1 MAKEQSNPATLIG
14 AFVLIAVLCIGLG
27 SLAFP
32 QTEIVYQDKEVP
44 VEVEVEKIVNAPF
57 NYEELLAQCPDKE
70 CVATESTTEIIEFTP
85 IDELESSWLFVI
97 DNWKD
102 GDDYTTSGDD
112 FEDILELCGGDDYDL
127 DEIEFDIEDEFKYLV
142 KDFDKNKYTLVFW
155 LDAEYDNECE
165 NEIKVTVDYYRSRDP
180 VYTFLI
186 R

>member
-1 MAKEQSNPATLIG
+1 MAKEQPNIAVIAG
-14 AFVLIAVLCIGLG
+14 IVLIVALISLGIG
-27 SLAFP
+27 STVFANETIV
-32 QTEIVYQDKEVP
+32 TETQIKEVP
-44 VEVEVEKIVNAPF
+44 IDRVIVEPF
-57 NYEELLAQCPDKE
+57 KYSELLDECPD
-70 CVATESTTEIIEFTP
+70 CIVCDATESTTEIIEFTP